1 MFRRGSPAMPRTRRP
16 GRLAI
21 PAFAVAVLAGV
32 TALWPARAAQAPTP
46 RRPTLL
52 VLIVV
57 DQMRA
62 EYLTRYASLW
72 SGGFKRL
79 LEQGAIYDQAFYPYL
94 NTVTCAGHATLGTG
108 AWPATHGII
117 LNQWFHRDVDDVRPC
132 TADRSATTYTYGAA
146 EGGDGH
152 SAEQLTRPTL
162 GELLRGRWR
171 QSRVVTMSMKA
182 RSAIMMAGRN
192 ATAVTWLGGNGW
204 QTSSAFGRPRPEVAR
219 FLAAQPYT
227 NDRDAV
233 WERLHP
239 VQAYTGAD
247 DGVGERPATG
257 WTSTFPHPLSGTA
270 KGTFHDLWEE
280 SPYSDAY
287 LGAMAAAAIRDFRL
301 GQRNIPD
308 FLGVSFSATDLVG
321 HSFGPDSHE
330 VQDVLARLDRTLD
343 RLLSTLDATVGRD
356 RYVLAFSAD
365 HGVATVPEAA
375 QAAGRPAGRVPLG
388 SVRATVEKALAGLGP
403 GRHVARAEY
412 TQVYLTRETQAKVT
426 AATVAPALT
435 ALRAL
440 PGVGAA
446 VWNGALETSPE
457 GISPELLAAVRAS
470 HVPGRSGDITILPQP
485 GWIFVLGNSPNG
497 GDGTTHGSPHVYD
510 QHVPLVFLGAAF
522 RPGHYGT
529 RVTPADVAPTLAAT
543 VGLPIRD
550 VEGRP
555 LTEAVARR
563 APAQ

>member
-1 MFRRGSPAMPRTRRP
+1 MVHRGSSAMTRSRRSVRT
-16 GRLAI
+16 A
-21 PAFAVAVLAGV
+21 AVLVAAVLAV
-32 TALWPARAAQAPTP
+32 AAALWPARAAQAPGA
-46 RRPTLL
+46 RRPSLL
-52 VLIVV
+52 VLVVV

-79 LEQGAIYDQAFYPYL
+79 LDEGAIYDQAFFPYL

-108 AWPATHGII
+108 AWPKTHGII
-117 LNQWFHRDVDDVRPC
+117 LNQWFHRDVGDVRPC
-132 TADRSATTYTYGAA
+132 TADPSITTYTYGAA
-146 EGGDGH
+146 SGGEGH
-152 SAEQLTRPTL
+152 SAAKLKVPTL
-162 GELLRGRWR
+162 GERMRRRWA

-182 RSAIMMAGRN
+182 RSAIMMAGKD
-192 ATAVTWLGGNGW
+192 ATAVTWLGGKGW

-219 FLAAQPYT
+219 FLTAQPYT
-227 NDRDAV
+227 NDAGAV
-233 WERLHP
+233 WERLLP
-239 VQAYTGAD
+239 IEAYTGAD

-270 KGTFHDLWEE
+270 KGTFKDLWEE

-301 GQRNIPD
+301 GQRNVPD

-330 VQDVLARLDRTLD
+330 VQDVLARLDRTLG
-343 RLLSTLDATVGRD
+343 RLMTTLDTSVGRD
-356 RYVLAFSAD
+356 KYVLALSAD

-375 QAAGRPAGRVPLG
+375 RAAGRPAGRVPLG
-388 SVRATVEKALAGLGP
+388 SVRTTVEKALAGIGAGP
-403 GRHVARAEY
+403 HVARAEY
-412 TQVYLTRETQAKVT
+412 TQVYLTRDTQAKAT
-426 AATVAPALT
+426 AATVAPALA

-446 VWNGALETSPE
+446 VWNGALDQPQE
-457 GISPELLAAVRAS
+457 GISPELLAAIRAS
-470 HVPGRSGDITILPQP
+470 HVPERSGDITILPQP

-497 GDGTTHGSPHVYD
+497 GDGTTHGSPHEYD
-510 QHVPLVFLGAAF
+510 QHVPLVFLGGAF
-522 RPGHYGT
+522 TPGHYGT
-529 RVTPADVAPTLAAT
+529 RVTPADLAPTLAAT
-543 VGLPIRD
+543 IGMPMRD

-555 LTEAVARR
+555 LTDAVARR

>member
-1 MFRRGSPAMPRTRRP
+1 MARSRRSV
-16 GRLAI
+16 RLAA
-21 PAFAVAVLAGV
+21 PALVATALAAVA
-32 TALWPARAAQAPTP
+32 ALWPARAAQAPAP
-46 RRPTLL
+46 RPPSLL
-52 VLIVV
+52 VLVVV

-108 AWPATHGII
+108 AWPKTHGII
-117 LNQWFHRDVDDVRPC
+117 LNQWFHRDVGDVRPC
-132 TADRSATTYTYGAA
+132 TADPSTTTYTYGAA
-146 EGGDGH
+146 SGGEGH
-152 SAEQLTRPTL
+152 SAAKLKVPTL
-162 GELLRGRWR
+162 GERMRRRWA

-182 RSAIMMAGRN
+182 RSAIMMAGRD

-219 FLAAQPYT
+219 FLTAQPYT
-227 NDRDAV
+227 NDASAV
-233 WERLHP
+233 WERLLP
-239 VQAYTGAD
+239 VEAYTGVD

-257 WTSTFPHPLSGTA
+257 WTATFPHPLSGTA

-301 GQRNIPD
+301 GQRNVPD

-330 VQDVLARLDRTLD
+330 VQDVLARLDRTLG
-343 RLLSTLDATVGRD
+343 RLLTTLDATVGRD
-356 RYVLAFSAD
+356 KYVLALSAD

-375 QAAGRPAGRVPLG
+375 RAAGRPAGRVPLG
-388 SVRATVEKALAGLGP
+388 SVRATVEKALAGIGAGP
-403 GRHVARAEY
+403 HVARAEY
-412 TQVYLTRETQAKVT
+412 TQVYLTRDTQTKAT
-426 AATVAPALT
+426 AATVAPALA

-440 PGVGAA
+440 PGIGAA
-446 VWNGALETSPE
+446 VWNGGLDGPQE

-470 HVPGRSGDITILPQP
+470 HVPERSGDITILPQP
-485 GWIFVLGNSPNG
+485 GWIFVLGNNPNG
-497 GDGTTHGSPHVYD
+497 GDGTTHGSPHEYD
-510 QHVPLVFLGAAF
+510 QHVPLVFLGGAF
-522 RPGHYGT
+522 TPGHYGT
-529 RVTPADVAPTLAAT
+529 RVTPADVAPTLAAMI
-543 VGLPIRD
+543 GMPMRD

-555 LTEAVARR
+555 LTDAVARR